1 MALSLISLGTS
12 AEASSP
18 VLPIS
23 TDTPGA
29 LNPQVTQSNIQT
41 TICVS
46 GYTTTVRPTSS
57 YTTTLKKKQLAT
69 TYSFY
74 HDTKL
79 GDFEEDHLIS
89 LEIGGSP
96 SSPLNLWPEP
106 YGGAD
111 GAKVKDQLENKL
123 HELVCQGLLS
133 LASAQKQI
141 VSNWFLEYQKYVLNL
156 DNLVTPTPSQSQ
168 VESPPVVV
176 QPSIPSTTLAINS
189 PTPFPSGSSTSTR
202 PVGATG
208 KCNDGTYS
216 FATSHRGMCSSHKG
230 VETFYN

>member
-1 MALSLISLGTS
+1 M
-12 AEASSP
+12 

-23 TDTPGA
+23 SATPGTI
-29 LNPQVTQSNIQT
+29 NPQVTQSNIQT

-46 GYTTTVRPTSS
+46 GYTTTIRPTSS
-57 YTTTLKKKQLAT
+57 YTTTLKKKQLET

-89 LEIGGSP
+89 LEIGGNP

-106 YGGAD
+106 YAGPD
-111 GAKVKDQLENKL
+111 GARVKDQIENKL

-133 LASAQKQI
+133 LESAQGQI
-141 VSNWFLEYQKYVLNL
+141 STNWFLAYQKYVLNL
-156 DNLVTPTPSQSQ
+156 NNGATPAPSDSPAQS
-168 VESPPVVV
+168 SPIQSPTSS
-176 QPSIPSTTLAINS
+176 PSSMPETNS
-189 PTPFPSGSSTSTR
+189 PTPVSSGSSAPSR

-230 VETFYN
+230 VETFYK